1 MSYSEDMTQINASCI
16 FADDFARIVL
26 APFGCKSS
34 SSNKKDPMSSRPLTL
49 LSHFGPRL
57 FTNNKPNRGSKMI
70 YVGIDVSSKDFV
82 VHAINEKK
90 KVVFKR
96 SISPTKK
103 AIRELIAELGLEKKL
118 FVFEAGN
125 QMKWMADY
133 FKKLGEDIH
142 IVHPNEVKWIAE
154 SGGKKTDKVDA
165 RKLSE
170 LARADMLPRRV
181 YVAEGDARTLREL
194 TTAREMLVRR
204 RVSLINSL
212 RGYLKQENIKLGTKF
227 FSSKDWQ
234 VELIQKNLS
243 KACEV
248 IVANF
253 MHSIEVLKESEESI
267 QSEIVEISNDEIK
280 LLETIPGIGKLNAR
294 VLFGAIADI
303 ERFGSSKELASYG
316 ALAPTIYQ
324 SGKDLRMGPVSR
336 SGRKEMRRALLQGAH
351 AVARMK
357 SASAKPLIDFF
368 QRLERKR
375 GKKRALIALSRKL
388 LTVVYAVLKG
398 QEPYI
403 PGLVR
408 AA

>member
-1 MSYSEDMTQINASCI
+1 MDI
-16 FADDFARIVL
+16 
-26 APFGCKSS
+26 
-34 SSNKKDPMSSRPLTL
+34 
-49 LSHFGPRL
+49 
-57 FTNNKPNRGSKMI
+57 
-70 YVGIDVSSKDFV
+70 SSKDFV

-90 KVVFKR
+90 KVVFKG
-96 SISPTKK
+96 SISPSKK
-103 AIRELIAELGLEKKL
+103 GIRDLIAKLGLETKL

-154 SGGKKTDKVDA
+154 SGGRKTDQIDA

-181 YVAEGDARTLREL
+181 YVAQGDARTLREL

-204 RVSLINSL
+204 RVSLISSL
-212 RGYLKQENIKLGTKF
+212 RGYLKQENIKLPAKF
-227 FSSKDWQ
+227 FQSKDWQ
-234 VELIQKNLS
+234 ENLIQLNLS
-243 KACEV
+243 KACES
-248 IVANF
+248 IVASF
-253 MHSIEVLKESEESI
+253 MHSIEALKSSEESI
-267 QSEIVEISNDEIK
+267 NTEIMTIK
-280 LLETIPGIGKLNAR
+280 NKDIELLETIPGIGKLTAR
-294 VLFGAIADI
+294 ILFGAIADI
-303 ERFGSSKELASYG
+303 ERFNGSKALASYG

-324 SGKDLRMGPVSR
+324 SGDELRMGPVSR
-336 SGRKEMRRALLQGAH
+336 SGRKEMRRSLLQCAH

-357 SASAKPLIDFF
+357 AASAKPLLDFF
-368 QRLERKR
+368 HRVERKR

-398 QEPYI
+398 EEPYV